1 MNLVRWLSCLF
12 PFPQDAD
19 QADMRRPPDGNVN
32 ERKQDVSDESQ
43 TRGEILSR
51 SSDRS
56 KPNENAQDDGY
67 SRRENIPL
75 RNSDQDI
82 RVADKGKS
90 DLYPGRDNIPLRDS
104 NQDTRLADKEPGV
117 KVVSPTE
124 NAMNKWAD
132 ILKVNF

>member
-1 MNLVRWLSCLF
+1 MYLVRWLSFLF

-32 ERKQDVSDESQ
+32 ERKQDVNDESQ

-56 KPNENAQDDGY
+56 KSNENAQDDGY

-75 RNSDQDI
+75 RNSDQDT

-90 DLYPGRDNIPLRDS
+90 DLYPRRDNIPLRDS
-104 NQDTRLADKEPGV
+104 NQDTRLADKEPAV